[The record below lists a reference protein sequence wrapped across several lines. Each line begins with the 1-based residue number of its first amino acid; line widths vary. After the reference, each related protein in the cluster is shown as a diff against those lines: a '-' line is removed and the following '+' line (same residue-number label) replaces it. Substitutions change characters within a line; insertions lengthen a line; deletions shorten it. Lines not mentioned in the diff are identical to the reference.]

1 MTHQSDAAEDKKD
14 ETDDSLIP
22 AISTEEARLQ
32 ALLEEAKEEGAKLI
46 EDAEREA
53 AERIEKAKQELPAA
67 MADRRKEALLRA
79 EAQAEKER
87 RGAGVEAQQLRERA
101 QGNVSAAVD
110 RIVSLVC
117 LRSEQ

>member
-1 MTHQSDAAEDKKD
+1 MAHQSDAVEHEDD
-14 ETDDSLIP
+14 EADDSLIP
-22 AISTEEARLQ
+22 AISTEEARLE
-32 ALLEEAKEEGAKLI
+32 AMLEEAKEEGAKLI
-46 EDAEREA
+46 QDAERA
-53 AERIEKAKQELPAA
+53 AEERIETAKQELPGA
-67 MADRRKEALLRA
+67 MADRRKEALQMA

-87 RGAGVEAQQLRERA
+87 QEAGVEAQQLRARA

>member
-22 AISTEEARLQ
+22 AISAEETRLQ

-46 EDAEREA
+46 EDAERKA
-53 AERIEKAKQELPAA
+53 AERIEKTKRELPGA
-67 MADRRKEALLRA
+67 MADRREEALRRA
-79 EAQAEKER
+79 EVQAEKER
-87 RGAGVEAQQLRERA
+87 QETGVEAQQLRTRA

>member
-1 MTHQSDAAEDKKD
+1 MAHQSDAVEHKD
-14 ETDDSLIP
+14 DEAGDSLIP

-46 EDAEREA
+46 ENAEREA
-53 AERIEKAKQELPAA
+53 EERIEKAKQDLPGT
-67 MADRRKEALLRA
+67 MDDRRKEALQKA

-87 RGAGVEAQQLRERA
+87 QEAEVEAQHLRERA
-101 QGNVSAAVD
+101 QGNVRAAVD
-110 RIVSLVC
+110 HIVSLVC